1 MKLNQD
7 SPSDGYQEFPK
18 LTIIDT
24 SLVLGEEPFNVWE
37 LTNLPADANISFVLS
52 RHSSNMVSGSSSSE
66 EDANDRLS
74 DEQEDCG
81 RVTAEA
87 NKIEMVSVGSLRN
100 MVTATFFKWQ

>member
-37 LTNLPADANISFVLS
+37 LTNLPADANISFVL
-52 RHSSNMVSGSSSSE
+52 
-66 EDANDRLS
+66 
-74 DEQEDCG
+74 
-81 RVTAEA
+81 
-87 NKIEMVSVGSLRN
+87 
-100 MVTATFFKWQ
+100 